1 MQTLASLTLNPGPD
15 AVTQALDW
23 LEAVGEQA
31 RWHMRTTF
39 KLSLCLDEAL
49 SNIVMY
55 GFRHTAAEAAAT
67 GSIRLVVQQDAQHI
81 LLDLY
86 DNGTPYDPTLQ
97 MPRNLDNSVEDA
109 EIGGHGLRL
118 MRHYLLDIKYQHTGT
133 ENHLRMTAGPETE
146 AGKE

>member
-31 RWHMRTTF
+31 QWPTRTTF

-55 GFRHTAAEAAAT
+55 GFKHTAADAGA
-67 GSIRLVVQQDAQHI
+67 GNIRLAVHQDAQHI
-81 LLDLY
+81 LLDIF
-86 DNGTPYDPTLQ
+86 DNGTPYDPTLK
-97 MPRNLDNSVEDA
+97 MPRNLDSSIEDA

-118 MRHYLLDIKYQHTGT
+118 MRHYLLDIQYLHTGE
-133 ENHLRMTAGPETE
+133 ENHLRMIAGPETD
-146 AGKE
+146 AGKA